1 MGGNTKQA
9 RVICQATK
17 ASTLP
22 QSTQLNKVW
31 PCMLLRVRSITSFF
45 KQDRDTADCREDG
58 YELGCLPHVLGDG
71 FESIQG
77 QSLQMNKR

>member
-1 MGGNTKQA
+1 
-9 RVICQATK
+9 
-17 ASTLP
+17 
-22 QSTQLNKVW
+22 
-31 PCMLLRVRSITSFF
+31 MLLRVRSITSFF

-77 QSLQMNKR
+77 QSL